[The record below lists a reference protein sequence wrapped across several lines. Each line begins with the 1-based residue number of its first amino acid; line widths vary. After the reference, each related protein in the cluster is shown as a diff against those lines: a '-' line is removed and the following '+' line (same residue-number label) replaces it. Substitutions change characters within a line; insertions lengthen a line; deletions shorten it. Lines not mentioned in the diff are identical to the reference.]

1 VFQQDLYP
9 TLKYMEY
16 ETETEASSMVSVS
29 QGICQFNNWNSNQA
43 SPSNDDWDS
52 NKTSPSNDN
61 WNSNQKSFSSDVQE
75 KSLNI
80 NSSLII
86 ETWPEEEAQQ
96 WHRLRP
102 NNQQFAFTLK
112 TFFLLFGLISIQETS
127 RSDCVSWKKV
137 PTAEFFSFW
146 LDFFGK

>member
-1 VFQQDLYP
+1 MFRQDLYP

-52 NKTSPSNDN
+52 NKTSPSNGN

-86 ETWPEEEAQQ
+86 ETWPEEETHQ
-96 WHRLRP
+96 WHLCDPKICFYFENVFCFLVSFLSRKRQGQIASLEKKCRLP
-102 NNQQFAFTLK
+102 
-112 TFFLLFGLISIQETS
+112 S
-127 RSDCVSWKKV
+127 
-137 PTAEFFSFW
+137 FFSFW